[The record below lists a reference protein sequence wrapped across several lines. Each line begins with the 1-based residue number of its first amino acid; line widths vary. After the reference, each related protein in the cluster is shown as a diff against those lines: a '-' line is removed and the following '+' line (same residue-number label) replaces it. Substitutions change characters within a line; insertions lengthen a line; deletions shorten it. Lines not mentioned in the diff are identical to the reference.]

1 MSIQLS
7 ILGSNAAVPAHGR
20 NMTAQLLN
28 MREHHFLI
36 DCAEGTQHQ
45 FQHFGFKL
53 QKINHIFISHLHG
66 DHIFGLPGFLLSMSL
81 NNRKDTLHIFG
92 PFGIKTYL
100 DTCFSIS
107 QSHLSFEIKFHE
119 TDPQKSYLLFE
130 NNDLTVNSFPLL
142 HRIPTQG
149 FLFREKIQPR
159 KMLKEKIGEYGI
171 PFQDITKIKEGKDWM
186 SPNGKLIKNSELTS
200 DPAAPKSFAYCS
212 DTAFSNQI
220 IPIVANADLLYHEAT
235 YTHDLLEQ
243 ANLSGHS
250 TAIQAAE
257 IAKNAGVKKL
267 LIGHFSSRYANPQC
281 LLDEAKTIFPNTE
294 LAIDGHIYSVD

>member
-1 MSIQLS
+1 MSFKLS
-7 ILGSNAAVPAHGR
+7 ILGSNAAVPAHSR

-45 FQHFGFKL
+45 FQRFGFKF

-66 DHIFGLPGFLLSMSL
+66 DHIFGLPGLLLSMSL
-81 NNRKDTLHIFG
+81 NNRKEKLQIFG
-92 PFGIKTYL
+92 PLGIKTYL

-107 QSHLSFEIKFHE
+107 QSHLSFEIIFHE
-119 TDPQKSYLLFE
+119 TDPQKSSIIFE
-130 NNDLTVNSFPLL
+130 NNDLTVRSFPLL

-149 FLFREKIQPR
+149 FLFKEKTQPR

-186 SPNGKLIKNSELTS
+186 SPDGSLIKNNALTS
-200 DPAAPKSFAYCS
+200 DPVAPKSYAYCS
-212 DTAFSNQI
+212 DTAYFDQI
-220 IPIVANADLLYHEAT
+220 IPFVATADLLYHEAT

-267 LIGHFSSRYANPQC
+267 LIGHFSSRYADPQC
-281 LLDEAKTIFPNTE
+281 LLNEAKTIFPNSE
-294 LAIDGHIYSVD
+294 LAIDGQVYSVD